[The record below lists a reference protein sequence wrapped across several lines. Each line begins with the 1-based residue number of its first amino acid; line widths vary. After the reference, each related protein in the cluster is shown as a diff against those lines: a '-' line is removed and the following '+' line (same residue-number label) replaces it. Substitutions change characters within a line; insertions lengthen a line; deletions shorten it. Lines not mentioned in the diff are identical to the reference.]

1 MADLVEIMTIVL
13 WYPFPFI
20 AGRYPG
26 QRLAAEYLPPMKV
39 VSEFLRRGDERGA
52 VKIMKMRS

>member
-1 MADLVEIMTIVL
+1 MTIVL

-52 VKIMKMRS
+52 AKIMKMRS